1 MLIIYTL
8 SQKNTLICWNTACLE
23 GMPSTAFLGTQAV
36 SLVDAEAF
44 IDYKTQEKNNG
55 FARTGEVWHDLHQ
68 A

>member
-1 MLIIYTL
+1 
-8 SQKNTLICWNTACLE
+8 
-23 GMPSTAFLGTQAV
+23 MPSTAFLGTQAV